1 MKAPCYTEM
10 DQNEKLP
17 PEEYAMTRTESG
29 FRKIEMDR
37 EDMLALTRRMTVKR
51 TSITRIAGAYI
62 DPDGFIDGT
71 FNTRFL
77 KLSGSDR
84 ARNLEIAKTIP
95 FAETN
100 RNLKRWVIPPAS
112 RGKESLWQLLMGARS
127 SGLENDAL
135 LDIFYEMIAEKYSS
149 DHEYGI
155 FLFHDR
161 YDIPVKASDHERLGE
176 SEQMFEYLI
185 CAVCP
190 VTGDYEAGKP
200 ECGFLFPS
208 YAEGGALVNCIDI
221 YQADEMHP
229 HRELEEMLLGDMQLR
244 EG

>member
-1 MKAPCYTEM
+1 
-10 DQNEKLP
+10 
-17 PEEYAMTRTESG
+17 MTQKSETSAN
-29 FRKIEMDR
+29 FRQLKIDR

-51 TSITRIAGAYI
+51 SSITRIAGAYI

-71 FNTRFL
+71 FNTRYL
-77 KLSGSDR
+77 KLSGADKSK
-84 ARNLEIAKTIP
+84 NLEIAKTIP

-100 RNLKRWVIPPAS
+100 RNLKRYVIPEDS
-112 RGKESLWQLLMGARS
+112 RGKESLYQLLQGARV

-135 LDIFYEMIAEKYSS
+135 LDIFYEMIAERYHS
-149 DHEYGI
+149 DQEYGV

-161 YDIPVKASDHERLGE
+161 YDIPAKAADHVRLGE

-190 VTGDYEAGKP
+190 VAGDYEPGEPK
-200 ECGFLFPS
+200 CGFLFPA

-221 YQADEMHP
+221 YQADEKRP
-229 HRELEEMLLGDMQLR
+229 HEELTGLLLGAADVR
-244 EG
+244 RDR